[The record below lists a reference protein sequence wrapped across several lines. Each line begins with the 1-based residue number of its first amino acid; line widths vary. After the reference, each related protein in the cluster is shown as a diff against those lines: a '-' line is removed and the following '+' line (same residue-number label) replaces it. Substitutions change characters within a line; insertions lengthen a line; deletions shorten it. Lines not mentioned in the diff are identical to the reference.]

1 MLIVRYITFEKIE
14 IVIAII
20 TADIINSR
28 KITSEK
34 WLETLQSILDKYGKN
49 PLNWEIYRGDSFQLE
64 IPVVKA
70 LEAAFRIKSTIKQ
83 FKLLDVRMAIGIGE
97 VNYRSDNIMTSNGSA
112 FIHSGECFGNLE
124 KRTLGIKTPWEKFNH
139 KMNVMLQL
147 ACLTADKWSVIS
159 SKTVAYHLVHP
170 LVSQRKAAL
179 AFKKS
184 QGRVSESL
192 QRAGF
197 KEIKQ
202 LIDYYAEEIQTL
214 C

>member
-1 MLIVRYITFEKIE
+1 M
-14 IVIAII
+14 IAII

-34 WLETLQSILDKYGKN
+34 WLEGLQSILNKYGKN

-64 IPVVKA
+64 IPLVKA

-97 VNYRSDNIMTSNGSA
+97 VNYRSDNITTSNGSA
-112 FIHSGECFGNLE
+112 FIRSGECFEDLE
-124 KRTLGIKTPWEKFNH
+124 KRTLAIKTPWKNFNRT
-139 KMNVMLQL
+139 MNVMIQL
-147 ACLTADKWSVIS
+147 ACLTADTWSIIS
-159 SKTVAYHLVHP
+159 SKTIAYQLAHP
-170 LVSQRKAAL
+170 LDSQKKTAIAI
-179 AFKKS
+179 KKS
-184 QGRVSESL
+184 QASVSESL

-202 LIDYYAEEIQTL
+202 LIDYYAEEIQAL